1 MVMITNQ
8 NYYRSR
14 QILKALKNV
23 CLESKDKLYLANS
36 RDLINLIV
44 ELNLTEFWPTLKF
57 DKQLLKYH
65 KDFANNNNLQL
76 QNEIEKDQQL
86 EKLIQVQNIIK
97 RYVNGTTGPDEENKA
112 QSNSLRFKQISA
124 VSIDDQGNEITLCA
138 KDIIL

>member
-57 DKQLLKYH
+57 DK
-65 KDFANNNNLQL
+65 
-76 QNEIEKDQQL
+76 
-86 EKLIQVQNIIK
+86 
-97 RYVNGTTGPDEENKA
+97 
-112 QSNSLRFKQISA
+112 
-124 VSIDDQGNEITLCA
+124 
-138 KDIIL
+138 